1 MSAEIRAITDKELE
15 EFTNVAAT
23 ALGVRAE
30 APWNFPPEHTL
41 CAFED
46 GKIATTYAAWPYTMY
61 FNGKDAPVAGIAAVG
76 TLPVY
81 RRRGYL
87 RQITAAHL
95 QRMYQDGERSISIL
109 YPSQTAIYRRYGYAM
124 VTTQYTW
131 QIRPHSV
138 QFANPEPVAGSLRVV
153 ADDELESLGQI
164 YEGFC
169 REKTGC
175 LPRDRDD
182 WRERVLTPPRQGV
195 FSKVIYQEN
204 GKPLGYVLYIIE
216 SAGPGYPN
224 QQLTIREFAWL
235 TNTAHQAIWQYL
247 AGLDLIGNITRPDVP
262 PDYLLLHLLLEPRA
276 PSIISTNGLMARL
289 VDVSRALAQRNYPVE
304 GRLTFEVRDEFCPWN
319 EGCWEMETSGGET
332 SVRKTGGSPQLVMP
346 VSTLALLTFGRISA
360 TEAARMKL
368 LDATEPEALPTWDM
382 VMRTAYQPI
391 CMDHF

>member
-1 MSAEIRAITDKELE
+1 MSVEIRAITDKELD

-30 APWNFPPEHTL
+30 TPWNFPPENTL

-87 RQITAAHL
+87 RRITAAHF

-109 YPSQTAIYRRYGYAM
+109 YPSQTAIYQRYGYAM

-131 QIRPHSV
+131 QIRPHNI
-138 QFANPEPVAGSLRVV
+138 QFANPEPVEGVLRVV
-153 ADDELESLGQI
+153 ANDELESLGQI

-175 LPRDRDD
+175 LYRNRD
-182 WRERVLTPPRQGV
+182 WWAGILTPPRQGV

-204 GKPLGYVLYIIE
+204 DKPLGYVLYIIE
-216 SAGPGYPN
+216 SAGAGFPN
-224 QQLTIREFAWL
+224 QQLKIREFAWL

-247 AGLDLIGNITRPDVP
+247 AGLDLIGNITKPDVP
-262 PDYLLLHLLLEPRA
+262 PDYSLLHLLLEPRT

-289 VDVSRALAQRNYPVE
+289 VDVSRALVQRNYPAE
-304 GRLTFEVRDEFCPWN
+304 GRLTFKLRDEFCLWN
-319 EGCWEMETSGGET
+319 EGCWEMETSGDET
-332 SVRKTGGSPQLVMP
+332 SVRKTDGSPQLVMP
-346 VSTLALLTFGRISA
+346 VSTLALLAFGRISA

-368 LDATEPEALPTWDM
+368 LDAMEPDMLPAWDM
-382 VMRTAYQPI
+382 VMRTAYQPT